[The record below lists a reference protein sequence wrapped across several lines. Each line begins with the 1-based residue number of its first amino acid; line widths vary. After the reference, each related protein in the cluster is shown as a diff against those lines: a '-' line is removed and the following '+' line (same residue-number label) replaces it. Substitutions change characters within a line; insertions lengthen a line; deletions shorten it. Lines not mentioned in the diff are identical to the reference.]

1 MKLSGLRVDCVVV
14 AASCFLCCFVECARH
29 GQGAN
34 IALVNAIGSMA
45 ATSGVYWSYLP
56 PTLTSVSPTVV
67 SPLGGA
73 VVTIEGSNFGMAV
86 PANAVGIGGRP
97 CSIVV
102 RVLCRHLYLPMVHPR
117 VTPHSVRAACS
128 AQVPP
133 CCVCVCRAQWYVST
147 CLNTHCPV
155 NPTMCFVFEC
165 VSVLLHVCLFDCSPG
180 PTVKSG
186 VARLCVSWPQPRSG

>member
-1 MKLSGLRVDCVVV
+1 MCT
-14 AASCFLCCFVECARH
+14 AR
-29 GQGAN
+29 QGAN

-67 SPLGGA
+67 SPLGGV

-86 PANAVGIGGRP
+86 PANAVSIGGRT

-102 RVLCRHLYLPMVHPR
+102 RVLWRHLYLPMVHSR

-133 CCVCVCRAQWYVST
+133 CWVCVARSHLSRHPVPCISRGVLGVRTCFCFVAFVLCLPAVLDPQSSQVSHACVCPG
-147 CLNTHCPV
+147 L
-155 NPTMCFVFEC
+155 
-165 VSVLLHVCLFDCSPG
+165 SPG
-180 PTVKSG
+180 RTS
-186 VARLCVSWPQPRSG
+186 R

>member
-1 MKLSGLRVDCVVV
+1 MKLSRLRADCVVV
-14 AASCFLCCFVECARH
+14 VASCFSCCFDECARH

-67 SPLGGA
+67 SPLGGV
-73 VVTIEGSNFGMAV
+73 VVTIEGSDFGMAV
-86 PANAVGIGGRP
+86 PANAVSIGGRP

-102 RVLCRHLYLPMVHPR
+102 RVLCRHLYLPMVHSR

-128 AQVPP
+128 AQAPP
-133 CCVCVCRAQWYVST
+133 CCVCRAQS
-147 CLNTHCPV
+147 
-155 NPTMCFVFEC
+155 FVATSAALYITRCARCSNVF
-165 VSVLLHVCLFDCSPG
+165 LFCCICALSACSPG

-186 VARLCVSWPQPRSG
+186 VARLCVSWPQPRPG